1 MAKAKVKETGMYR
14 KPPKKRR
21 PGVHAKTKQSKNK
34 RAKNY
39 KKLNVGQ
46 G

>member
-1 MAKAKVKETGMYR
+1 MAKAKVKESISYR

>member
-1 MAKAKVKETGMYR
+1 MAKAKVKDTGIYR
-14 KPPKKRR
+14 KTPKKRR

-34 RAKNY
+34 RARNY